1 MNDLRKKK
9 SSGKKKTIVVISILA
24 VLCILAIGAVA
35 LLKNY
40 RPLEQKPSTTAD
52 PSQSTAKPL
61 ENSPDIKEKSVNILV
76 CGLDESEILTDVIM
90 LVSFDIEN
98 KKAQVLQIPRDSYIG
113 DEYIS
118 GKINTRYGHPKDGQT
133 KIGAL
138 IEIINE
144 QYKLPID
151 HYVTVT
157 IPGFRDIVDSMGGV
171 KVNIP
176 QQINYLPGQVLYPGE
191 QVLDGEKAEW
201 FVRYRAGYAN
211 ADIGRV
217 GAQKIFLQGLMDA
230 VKEKG
235 RMAMTGILTQNMKNI
250 TTDMSISD
258 ILNYATVGFEL
269 SSSDIEFYVVPG
281 TGLMHNGYAVYA
293 VDVEEVA
300 DILNEHFRDYTD
312 KVSASELEIPRVE
325 AEPQKNYNNGGNG
338 GQNDEDQT
346 DSLPDDS
353 DQGYTEEEEP
363 NSTDDNNNG
372 TPWWKS

>member
-24 VLCILAIGAVA
+24 VLCILAVGAVA

-40 RPLEQKPSTTAD
+40 RPLEQKPATTAD
-52 PSQSTAKPL
+52 PSESTSKPL
-61 ENSPDIKEKSVNILV
+61 ENSAEIKEKSVNILV

-98 KKAQVLQIPRDSYIG
+98 KQAQVLQIPRDSYIG

-138 IEIINE
+138 IEIINQ

-171 KVNIP
+171 KVDIP
-176 QQINYLPGQVLYPGE
+176 QQINYLPGKVLYPGE

-217 GAQKIFLQGLMDA
+217 GAQKLFLKGLMDA

-235 RMAMTGILTQNMKNI
+235 RMAMTGILTQNMNNI
-250 TTDMSISD
+250 TTDMSVSE
-258 ILNYATVGFEL
+258 ILAYAGVGFDL
-269 SSSDIEFYVVPG
+269 NSDDIDFYVVPG
-281 TGLMHNGYAVYA
+281 EGLMHNGYAVYA
-293 VDVEEVA
+293 VDVEGVA

-312 KVSASELEIPRVE
+312 KVPASELEIPKVE
-325 AEPQKNYNNGGNG
+325 KQQSYNNGGGGNG
-338 GQNDEDQT
+338 T
-346 DSLPDDS
+346 DNQSDDPS
-353 DQGYTEEEEP
+353 ESTGGYTEEEEP
-363 NSTDDNNNG
+363 SGQDDNSGG
-372 TPWWKS
+372 TPWWKA